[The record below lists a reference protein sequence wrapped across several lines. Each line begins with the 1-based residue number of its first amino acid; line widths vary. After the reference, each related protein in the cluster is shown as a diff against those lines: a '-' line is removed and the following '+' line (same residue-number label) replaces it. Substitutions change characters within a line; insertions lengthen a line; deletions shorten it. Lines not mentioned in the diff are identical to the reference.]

1 MNSWLGQSGVVKTTP
16 GSPASSASSSNTSR
30 EKALGYNYIAKDDDV
45 WVYTG
50 VTSATSDSSIVGFI
64 LINTRTAE
72 SHFYSIPGATEVS
85 AMESAEGQVQ
95 HLRYTATF
103 PILINVSNVPTYFIA
118 LKDGAGLVKKFAMI
132 DIQRYQN
139 VAIGD
144 SVAECQKNYQALL
157 TREGINI
164 SGGSVNSGNQVT
176 GTIAT
181 LMTAVVDSNTH
192 VYFTISGDAHI
203 YDAALPGLMQIV
215 KYKVG
220 DSISFTYSEGD
231 QSNTVTSIG

>member
-1 MNSWLGQSGVVKTTP
+1 M
-16 GSPASSASSSNTSR
+16 SSASSSTANTSR
-30 EKALGYNYIAKDDDV
+30 ERALGYNYIAKDDDV

-72 SHFYSIPGATEVS
+72 SHFYSIAGATEVS

-103 PILINVSNVPTYFIA
+103 PILINVSDVPTYFIA
-118 LKDGAGLVKKFAMI
+118 LKDAAGLVKKFAMI

-139 VAIGD
+139 VATGD

-157 TREGINI
+157 TREGIEM
-164 SGGSVNSGNQVT
+164 SSSSAGSNEVT

-181 LMTAVVDSNTH
+181 MVTAVIDSNSH
-192 VYFTISGDAHI
+192 FYFTIAGDPRI
-203 YDAALPGLMQIV
+203 FDAALPGMMKIV

-220 DSISFTYSEGD
+220 DTITFSATEAGETY
-231 QSNTVTSIG
+231 TVTSIN